1 MWRCRVKLARTKKLI
16 RQPTPNRGP
25 KKYVQNMWLS
35 ITFVS
40 HRIRPT
46 IHPTVRIAIRTN
58 GKMYFIGSRKRPTK
72 PKSFR

>member
-1 MWRCRVKLARTKKLI
+1 MWRCLVKLARTKKLI

-25 KKYVQNMWLS
+25 KIIQNICKS

-40 HRIRPT
+40 HSIRAT
-46 IHPTVRIAIRTN
+46 IHPAVRIAIRTN